1 LIRTTLL
8 KSAGLCEALCMIIS
22 ISVMWHISVCKLLK
36 VLDVA
41 MQLYMQVCTYLS
53 LILISCIICR
63 EVICSTQKEGEITAR
78 LKQME
83 VALDA
88 AEMGKQNA
96 EAEAAL
102 AKEKA
107 EVLMSEIKRTELMV
121 SV

>member
-1 LIRTTLL
+1 MQITQCTGYFY
-8 KSAGLCEALCMIIS
+8 AALCASMR
-22 ISVMWHISVCKLLK
+22 L
-36 VLDVA
+36 
-41 MQLYMQVCTYLS
+41 LS
-53 LILISCIICR
+53 LILISCIVCR
-63 EVICSTQKEGEITAR
+63 EVIYSTQKEGEITAR

-88 AEMGKQNA
+88 IEIGKKNA

-107 EVLMSEIKRTELMV
+107 EVLISEIKRIELMV